1 MPYFDIFLWWSKHL
15 VTSTIIRCFYVTIHR
30 RMGHNRHTVDEFG
43 FILNHVFEGNQ
54 WILRHGFL
62 HVFYLMC
69 DYHHPS
75 FDRRKRSFN
84 HFFFSFFNTLKS
96 WCKVVS
102 RFELIVL
109 TNGLN
114 ISPSVLSSLTFIEF
128 IQKHIDQF
136 QVQSLI
142 AAHYKVTQCNNA
154 PFTNCQPWRLELRT
168 QSFQKTW
175 MKLNEKTSKTR

>member
-84 HFFFSFFNTLKS
+84 HFFFSFFNTGICNTNFLSNPEGIFFFTFCNKCSKLKVE
-96 WCKVVS
+96 CFNFHKPQCH
-102 RFELIVL
+102 L
-109 TNGLN
+109 TMKRYKIFYLKKNAFP
-114 ISPSVLSSLTFIEF
+114 IWRVIYWPSYGT
-128 IQKHIDQF
+128 
-136 QVQSLI
+136 
-142 AAHYKVTQCNNA
+142 
-154 PFTNCQPWRLELRT
+154 
-168 QSFQKTW
+168 
-175 MKLNEKTSKTR
+175 